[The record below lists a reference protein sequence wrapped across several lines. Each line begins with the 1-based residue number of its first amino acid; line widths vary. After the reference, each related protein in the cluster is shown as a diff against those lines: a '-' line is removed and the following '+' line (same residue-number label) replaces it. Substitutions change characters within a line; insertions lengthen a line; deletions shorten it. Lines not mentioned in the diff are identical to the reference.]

1 MRCLSAC
8 VFCKWNSHTPQ
19 LKTAQVCS
27 WTRNE
32 GRTQRWEGSD
42 AWLLRKGSQKTVRPY
57 NKLYTHLVFK
67 PSIIISCDSPAVSLH
82 NVFVYVCVSKDA
94 IMGKCGHRDTV
105 PRNPAK
111 TVLSIRLVCSVT
123 LGYLR
128 IELLYRFYSKW
139 YHHSYKVWQLKL
151 KTMYEMHRLSDIYFL
166 TFPTNPKSQWV
177 YI

>member
-1 MRCLSAC
+1 MKGELKDKRGLTLDYC
-8 VFCKWNSHTPQ
+8 VKAENSYA
-19 LKTAQVCS
+19 K
-27 WTRNE
+27 
-32 GRTQRWEGSD
+32 
-42 AWLLRKGSQKTVRPY
+42 RPY

-82 NVFVYVCVSKDA
+82 NVFVYVCVCKRA

-128 IELLYRFYSKW
+128 IDLLLL
-139 YHHSYKVWQLKL
+139 KVIA
-151 KTMYEMHRLSDIYFL
+151 S
-166 TFPTNPKSQWV
+166 
-177 YI
+177 